1 MKIPDPNDP
10 SAAGKKYNMAIGI
23 LKCRRKP
30 PEHDV
35 YEAVVLAASL
45 ASIQKDYQHLVTG
58 LKLHLTGP
66 EFPRKVKKAGK
77 GTIPCENNVPKW

>member
-1 MKIPDPNDP
+1 MKIPDPNNP
-10 SAAGKKYNMAIGI
+10 SAAETKYNMAIGI
-23 LKCRRKP
+23 LKCRRRP
-30 PEHDV
+30 PEHNV

-66 EFPRKVKKAGK
+66 KFPRKVKKVGK
-77 GTIPCENNVPKW
+77 GPISGENNVHEW